1 MKNKVLNPL
10 IDIFKD
16 MSLSAIN
23 AGFVT
28 VLVGFTSSVVIVFQA
43 AQALGASEQQ
53 ISSWILALGLGMGL
67 SGIALSIRYKTP
79 ITTAWSTSGAAMLV
93 TGASGVSLNEAI
105 GAFII
110 TGLLIAISGFS
121 GLFERL
127 MKKIP
132 LSLAAAMLSGVL
144 LDFGINAF
152 AAMQSELILV
162 LVMFLV
168 FIISQKFSARYS
180 VILALVV
187 GCSIAYQQGLISP
200 QPMDFSVT
208 KPEFVTPVFSWQGFI
223 GITVPLFIVTMASQ
237 NLPGL
242 TVLRASDYK
251 DTPVSPLIAW
261 TGVSTTL
268 LAPFGA
274 YAINLAT
281 ITSAICVGKEAHPNP
296 KKRYVAAIVAGVFYI
311 LTGIFGAT
319 IVQAF
324 SVFPEALILAI
335 AGLALLGTIGNA
347 LNSAVADENNRQA
360 ALVTFLVTA
369 SGISFMGVGSAF
381 WGIVAGVFVMVIA
394 KSNFLTGPKVTTINK
409 PKAEVVDESR

>member
-1 MKNKVLNPL
+1 MISKVLNPL
-10 IDIFKD
+10 LDIFKD

-43 AQALGASEQQ
+43 AQALGATEQQ

-110 TGLLIAISGFS
+110 TGVLIAISGFS

-152 AAMQSELILV
+152 ASMQSQLMLV

-180 VILALVV
+180 VILALLV

-200 QPMDFSVT
+200 QPMDFSIT
-208 KPEFVTPVFSWQGFI
+208 KPVYNTGIQLARVI

-261 TGVSTTL
+261 TGVSTTV

-281 ITSAICVGKEAHPNP
+281 ITSAICVGKEAHPDP
-296 KKRYVAAIVAGVFYI
+296 KKRYVAAIAAGVFYI

-319 IVQAF
+319 IVHAF
-324 SVFPEALILAI
+324 SIFPEALILAI

-347 LNSAVADENNRQA
+347 LHSAVADESNRQA
-360 ALVTFLVTA
+360 ALVTFWLQPQGFPLLA
-369 SGISFMGVGSAF
+369 
-381 WGIVAGVFVMVIA
+381 
-394 KSNFLTGPKVTTINK
+394 
-409 PKAEVVDESR
+409 